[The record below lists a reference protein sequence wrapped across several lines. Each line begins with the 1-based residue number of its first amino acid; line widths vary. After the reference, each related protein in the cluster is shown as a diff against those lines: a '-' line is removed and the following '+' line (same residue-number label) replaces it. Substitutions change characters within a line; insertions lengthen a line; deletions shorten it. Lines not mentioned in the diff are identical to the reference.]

1 VSELDPTSVR
11 APDEAEGQRL
21 DKWLADQ
28 FPALSRARLKPLIE
42 KGRVWR
48 DEARVT
54 DPSAKVKAGALYRL
68 DLPPPEA
75 AEDDPQPEAIALTVL
90 FEDSHVLVIDKPA
103 GLSVH
108 PAPGNWT
115 GTLVN
120 AVLAHCGES
129 LRAVGAV
136 GRPGIVHRLDK
147 ETSGVMVVAKSAF
160 AMTSLGRQFHDR
172 TAQRLYRA
180 FTVGAP
186 PKSADRIAARLA
198 RDPHDRKKMAVIR
211 DDALAGKPAATRY
224 RVTERF
230 GAGFGGRAGPA
241 AAAIECTLETGRT
254 HQVRVH
260 MAHVG
265 APLIGDPV
273 YGGNRAARALDQAL
287 PEDAR
292 LTRQALHAAMLAFTH
307 PESGERLQF
316 ETALPDDMRRLEA
329 ALQAMPAGAGAP

>member
-1 VSELDPTSVR
+1 MSDPDPASVL
-11 APDEAEGQRL
+11 APETADGARL
-21 DKWLADQ
+21 DRWLADQ

-48 DEARVT
+48 DGERVT
-54 DPSAKVKAGALYRL
+54 DPAAKVRAGSLYRL

-75 AEDDPQPEAIALTVL
+75 AEDDPQPEAIPLSVL
-90 FEDSHVLVIDKPA
+90 YEDAHVLVIDKPA

-147 ETSGVMVVAKSAF
+147 DTSGVMVVAKSAF

-172 TAQRLYRA
+172 TAERLYRA

-186 PKSADRIAARLA
+186 PRGEDRIVARLA
-198 RDPHDRKKMAVIR
+198 RDPHDRKKMAVVR
-211 DDALAGKPAATRY
+211 EDAAAGKPAATRY
-224 RVTERF
+224 RVMARF
-230 GAGFGGRAGPA
+230 APGLGGRAGPA
-241 AAAIECTLETGRT
+241 ACEVACTLETGRT

-265 APLIGDPV
+265 APLIGDTV
-273 YGGNRAARALDQAL
+273 YGGTRPAKALDLAL
-287 PEDAR
+287 PEACR
-292 LTRQALHAAMLAFTH
+292 LSRQALHAAMLAFTH
-307 PESGERLQF
+307 PETGERLWF
-316 ETALPDDMRRLEA
+316 ETPLPADMAQLES
-329 ALQAMPAGAGAP
+329 ALQALTAAPV

>member
-1 VSELDPTSVR
+1 VTEPDPASVR
-11 APDEAEGQRL
+11 APEEAEGQRL

-48 DEARVT
+48 DGARLT
-54 DPSAKVKAGALYRL
+54 DPAAKVRAGSLYSL
-68 DLPPPEA
+68 DLPPPQA
-75 AEDDPQPEAIALTVL
+75 AEDDPQPEAIPLTIL
-90 FEDSHVLVIDKPA
+90 HEDAHVLVVDKPA

-172 TAQRLYRA
+172 TAERLYRA

-186 PKSADRIAARLA
+186 PKGEDRIVARLA
-198 RDPHDRKKMAVIR
+198 RDPHDRKKMAVVR
-211 DDALAGKPAATRY
+211 EDAAAGKPAATQY
-224 RVTERF
+224 RVVARF
-230 GAGFGGRAGPA
+230 GIGLGGQAGPA
-241 AAAIECTLETGRT
+241 ACEIACRLETGRT

-273 YGGNRAARALDQAL
+273 YGGTRPARALDLAL
-287 PEDAR
+287 PETAR
-292 LTRQALHAAMLAFTH
+292 LSRQALHAATLAFTH
-307 PESGERLQF
+307 PETGERLRF
-316 ETALPDDMRRLEA
+316 ETDLPEDMARLQA
-329 ALQAMPAGAGAP
+329 ALAAL